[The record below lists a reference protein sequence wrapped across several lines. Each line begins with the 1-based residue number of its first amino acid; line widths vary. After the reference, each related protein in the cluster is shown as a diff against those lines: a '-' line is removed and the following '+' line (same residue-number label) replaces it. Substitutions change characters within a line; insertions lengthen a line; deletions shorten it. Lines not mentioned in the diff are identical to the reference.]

1 MKMKNGEWNS
11 ELAIKYLTE
20 LREKGYVDNEEYNL

>member
-1 MKMKNGEWNS
+1 MKDGECNS

-20 LREKGYVDNEEYNL
+20 LREKGYVNNEENNL